1 MAKTT
6 KPTKQQMAQ
15 AKARAGGN
23 KPVKVT
29 NAGLKKLGGAAVIAA
44 SLTPAGRAVK
54 VATSAAKAAKAVKAA
69 KSLKKFDQKITAE
82 VIQKRSVRSVPA
94 KADTQGRMDA
104 ARTREGL
111 KRQERKRIRDAANR
125 LSDIKKK

>member
-1 MAKTT
+1 MAT
-6 KPTKQQMAQ
+6 KPTKQQVAQ
-15 AKARAGGN
+15 GKARAGGN
-23 KPVKVT
+23 NPIKVT
-29 NAGLKKLGGAAVIAA
+29 DAGLKKLGKAAITAA
-44 SLTPAGRAVK
+44 TLLPAGRAVK
-54 VATSAAKAAKAVKAA
+54 VAATATKAAKAVKAA
-69 KSLKKFDQKITAE
+69 ESLKKFDRGITTE

-125 LSDIKKK
+125 LSDIKNK